1 MAVDLVNGGLRG
13 KTENTI
19 FLHLFKRLHLCRQ
32 RWLWVLPWHS
42 KPWQITPTNE
52 SHLWR
57 SGNKGC
63 DMGVS
68 RAQVLVT
75 LWRNKKDSQFDDFTD
90 TSNIF
95 TRQVSFCHYN
105 KTPQIASS
113 WREKHWSCL
122 SAERCSPGLRNLITL
137 GLCWGSSRMQAC
149 VRADCSTRQRHR
161 DLPTDP
167 TSYWEILPPPSS
179 TGDHTF
185 KTWTSSGDA
194 QHPNHRPSL
203 RSNGFSLTVCTCSQT
218 DGWGMAAICT
228 CGKERPPLPLHRQYS
243 WFHNPHQRLGSC
255 SPELLLVIAT
265 I

>member
-1 MAVDLVNGGLRG
+1 MKRETLILSQCGTLQPRTAQSHHTGAMLRQLQDASMHQSRL
-13 KTENTI
+13 
-19 FLHLFKRLHLCRQ
+19 LH
-32 RWLWVLPWHS
+32 
-42 KPWQITPTNE
+42 
-52 SHLWR
+52 WR
-57 SGNKGC
+57 
-63 DMGVS
+63 
-68 RAQVLVT
+68 
-75 LWRNKKDSQFDDFTD
+75 
-90 TSNIF
+90 
-95 TRQVSFCHYN
+95 
-105 KTPQIASS
+105 
-113 WREKHWSCL
+113 
-122 SAERCSPGLRNLITL
+122 
-137 GLCWGSSRMQAC
+137 AC
-149 VRADCSTRQRHR
+149 RQRHR